1 MSLLLYGMVLELA
14 AIGGTDYS
22 AELTGDLLT
31 DTAGLTG
38 TLTKDQLIAGL
49 IARQFANATAAGASV
64 PADIDD
70 KLSAIKCLQHVPGGM
85 AKLEQIYLLLFC
97 KLGVH
102 KAYVQ

>member
-1 MSLLLYGMVLELA
+1 MLVYGMILELA

-22 AELTGDLLT
+22 AALATLLSDTAQLTGSL
-31 DTAGLTG
+31 G
-38 TLTKDQLIAGL
+38 KDELMAGL

-64 PADIDD
+64 PDTLAD
-70 KLSAIKCLQHVPGGM
+70 KMSAIACLQNLPSSP
-85 AKLEQIYLLLFC
+85 LQLYQIYLLLFC